1 MIDRLRIAWEAR
13 SRREQIMLA
22 AMGLALLLVVG
33 WFAVLVPLS
42 SAVKGSEARLR
53 KAADRFAQ
61 LDGAART
68 GGLPVT
74 SGQPLQTVVES
85 SAAAAGLTI
94 DRRREEADG
103 RLTIWLTGADPGL
116 MMGWLT
122 SLARA
127 QGVAV
132 SEMTASRTDGGLLE
146 AQITLGRTA
155 P

>member
-1 MIDRLRIAWEAR
+1 MIDRLRSAWDAR
-13 SRREQIMLA
+13 SRREQIMLGVMA
-22 AMGLALLLVVG
+22 AVVVLVFG
-33 WFAVLVPLS
+33 WFAVLAPLNG
-42 SAVKGSEARLR
+42 AVAGSETRLR

-61 LDGAART
+61 LDAAAKA

-74 SGQPLQTVVES
+74 SGQPLNAVVDA
-85 SAAAAGLTI
+85 SAQAAGLTI

-103 RLTIWLTGADPGL
+103 RLTVWLTGADPGL
-116 MMGWLT
+116 MMTWLT

-127 QGVAV
+127 QGIAV

-146 AQITLGRTA
+146 AQITLGRTT

>member
-1 MIDRLRIAWEAR
+1 MIGSLRSAWEAR
-13 SRREQIMLA
+13 SRREQVMLA
-22 AMGLALLLVVG
+22 VMGLAILLVVG
-33 WFAVLVPLS
+33 WFAVLQPLNG
-42 SAVKGSEARLR
+42 AVKGSETRLS

-61 LDGAART
+61 LDAAART

-74 SGQPLQTVVES
+74 TGQPLQTVVEA
-85 SAAAAGLTI
+85 SAAAAGLTV
-94 DRRREEADG
+94 DRRREETDG
-103 RLTIWLTGADPGL
+103 RLTVWLTGADPGL
-116 MMGWLT
+116 MMTWLT

-146 AQITLGRTA
+146 AQITLERPA

>member
-1 MIDRLRIAWEAR
+1 MIASLRAAWEAR
-13 SRREQIMLA
+13 SRREQVMLA
-22 AMGLALLLVVG
+22 VMGLALLLVVG
-33 WFAVLVPLS
+33 WFAVLVPLNG
-42 SAVKGSEARLR
+42 AVKGSEARLR
-53 KAADRFAQ
+53 KAGERFAQ
-61 LDGAART
+61 LDAAART

-74 SGQPLQTVVES
+74 AGQPLQTVVEA
-85 SAAAAGLTI
+85 SATAAGLTL

-103 RLTIWLTGADPGL
+103 RLTVWLSGADPGL
-116 MMGWLT
+116 VMGWLT

-146 AQITLGRTA
+146 AQITLGRAT

>member
-1 MIDRLRIAWEAR
+1 MIDRLRPAWEAR

-22 AMGLALLLVVG
+22 VMGLAVLLVVG
-33 WFAVLVPLS
+33 WFAVLVPLNG
-42 SAVKGSEARLR
+42 AVKGSEARLS
-53 KAADRFAQ
+53 KAGDRFAQ
-61 LDGAART
+61 LDAAVRA

-74 SGQPLQTVVES
+74 SGQPLQAVVET
-85 SAAAAGLTI
+85 SAASAGLTI

-103 RLTIWLTGADPGL
+103 RLTVWLTGADPGL

-122 SLARA
+122 SLARG

-146 AQITLGRTA
+146 AQITLQRPA